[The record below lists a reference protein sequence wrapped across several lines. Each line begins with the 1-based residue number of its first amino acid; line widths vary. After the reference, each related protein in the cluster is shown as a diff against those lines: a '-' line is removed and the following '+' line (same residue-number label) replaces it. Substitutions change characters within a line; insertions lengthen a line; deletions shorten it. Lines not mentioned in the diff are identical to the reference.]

1 MAATAAALAIM
12 LCNEDDPEERRDML
26 CRTLCVCKH
35 WRNDVLATPVTIY
48 SGHLPPPSW
57 LKRYGSCVTCFEAEC
72 DDIND
77 VVGYLDLLP
86 NLHTLK
92 NVCITMWS
100 AYLVRHAP
108 QPTLKS
114 LAWLID
120 NRHRFRQLDVYLLLP
135 EPVNNRC
142 MVSFPC
148 LEMIR
153 KCVPTHIDG
162 ELRCIPG
169 LFQS

>member
-1 MAATAAALAIM
+1 MAAVIVIVLS
-12 LCNEDDPEERRDML
+12 NENDPQERRDML
-26 CRTLCVCKH
+26 CELLCVCKQ
-35 WRNDVLATPVTIY
+35 WREDILTTPITIN
-48 SGHLPPPSW
+48 SGHLPPLGW

-86 NLHTLK
+86 NLHTIK
-92 NVCITMWS
+92 NVCVTMWS

-108 QPTLKS
+108 QSTLKS
-114 LAWLID
+114 LTWLID
-120 NRHRFRQLDVYLLLP
+120 NRHRFRQLEMHLLLP
-135 EPVNNRC
+135 EPVNDRC

-153 KCVPTHIDG
+153 KCDPTHIEG
-162 ELRCIPG
+162 EGEWPCIAK